1 MIFGRM
7 ASLVQKIRIQW
18 TEQNINSLVNLS
30 FEVDSIL
37 KFKDFA
43 TKKKIFLD
51 N

>member
-1 MIFGRM
+1 M

-18 TEQNINSLVNLS
+18 TEQNINSLVNPS
-30 FEVDSIL
+30 FEVGSIL
-37 KFKDFA
+37 KFKDFV